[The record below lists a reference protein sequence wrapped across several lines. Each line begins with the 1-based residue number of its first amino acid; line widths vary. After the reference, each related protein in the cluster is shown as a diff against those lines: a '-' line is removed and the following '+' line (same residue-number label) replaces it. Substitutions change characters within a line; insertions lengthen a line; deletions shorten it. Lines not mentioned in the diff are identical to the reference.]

1 MRRVVLKQGI
11 WDSRICLFNYIYIY
25 IFFYQKQRLLP
36 QDKYSL
42 ELATPSPAP
51 HTNPNI
57 IGEKKK
63 EDWCDQIESNNSTK
77 PLAFQLPTLI
87 LRHVNVRAPSH
98 YRRLIE
104 DEEPAHPIP
113 SSIALQPRTSKA
125 DSRRYFFPSRCE
137 TDALKVG
144 FEATIDPPHVFGGSS

>member
-25 IFFYQKQRLLP
+25 IFLSETKAASSGQIQPWIGHSF
-36 QDKYSL
+36 S
-42 ELATPSPAP
+42 SPP
-51 HTNPNI
+51 HKSKHYW
-57 IGEKKK
+57 GKKK

-113 SSIALQPRTSKA
+113 WSIALQPRTSKA

-144 FEATIDPPHVFGGSS
+144 FEATIDPPHVFGASS